1 MLWTYCIRELA
12 RSEFLNPL
20 NRSWDLPDELLTGD
34 TSRGWQLFAAWV
46 DRIELEIGVV
56 FLIWGITPL
65 SVIDITIGYLHQASC
80 HS

>member
-46 DRIELEIGVV
+46 DRIELENEV
-56 FLIWGITPL
+56 
-65 SVIDITIGYLHQASC
+65 
-80 HS
+80 